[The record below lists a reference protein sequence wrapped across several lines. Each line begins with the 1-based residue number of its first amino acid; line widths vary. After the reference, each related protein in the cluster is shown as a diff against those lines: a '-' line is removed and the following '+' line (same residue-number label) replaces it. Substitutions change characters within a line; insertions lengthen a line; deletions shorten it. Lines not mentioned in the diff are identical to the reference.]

1 MKAGCAIEDVDRVM
15 TDFGMPV
22 GPLALLDDVGL
33 DVAAKAGEVLRAAFP
48 GRMPAGGDE
57 ALAAAGRLGRK
68 SGGGFYDYRDSK
80 RGDPADEAYEA
91 LGVAPPKLTQLPAA
105 EIESRL
111 VFSLLNEAAFCMAE
125 RVVESASKLDL
136 AMIFGTG
143 FPPFR
148 GGLLRHADALG
159 APAAVAALE
168 DLARRVGAR
177 FEPAP
182 LLREMAAS
190 GARFYA
196 DALNAS
202 D

>member
-1 MKAGCAIEDVDRVM
+1 MSTPFDRPM
-15 TDFGMPV
+15 
-22 GPLALLDDVGL
+22 
-33 DVAAKAGEVLRAAFP
+33 AAEYAEPDAAVSP
-48 GRMPAGGDE
+48 QAGDE
-57 ALAAAGRLGRK
+57 
-68 SGGGFYDYRDSK
+68 
-80 RGDPADEAYEA
+80 
-91 LGVAPPKLTQLPAA
+91 
-105 EIESRL
+105 
-111 VFSLLNEAAFCMAE
+111 E

-190 GARFYA
+190 GARFHA